1 MPLPIQAALNGALF
15 WARFSSANNSLDMAR
30 MIRVLCATMNATLSL
45 TRDDVHARLRDLGWS
60 QNELA
65 RRIRK
70 DPGMVSRVLRGQVT
84 SAVVWGRIER
94 LLTREAAKQGAA

>member
-1 MPLPIQAALNGALF
+1 
-15 WARFSSANNSLDMAR
+15 
-30 MIRVLCATMNATLSL
+30 MNATETLALS
-45 TRDDVHARLRDLGWS
+45 REDVYAHLRRLGWS

-94 LLTREAAKQGAA
+94 LLAREAAKQGNGS